1 MGEIWKLVM
10 DREAWL
16 AAIHGVTKSRTRLS
30 DWTELNWTAS
40 LVGQLVKNLP
50 AMQETLVWFLSLE
63 NLLEKDRLLTTVF
76 LGFPCDS
83 AGKESACNA
92 GDLGLIP
99 GLGRSP
105 GEGNG
110 YPLQDSH
117 LENSMDSIFHGVAK
131 SWTWLRDYHKHC
143 IQKYYLLSYITVLRY
158 LSWQCF
164 FSRMFQNSL
173 FIHRNS
179 L

>member
-1 MGEIWKLVM
+1 M
-10 DREAWL
+10 R
-16 AAIHGVTKSRTRLS
+16 
-30 DWTELNWTAS
+30 AS

-50 AMQETLVWFLSLE
+50 AMQETLVWFLSLG
-63 NLLEKDRLLTTVF
+63 NPLEKDRLLTTVF

-83 AGKESACNA
+83 AGKESACNV

-99 GLGRSP
+99 GLGRPP

-110 YPLQDSH
+110 YPLQYSR
-117 LENSMDSIFHGVAK
+117 LENSMDSILHGVTK
-131 SWTWLRDYHKHC
+131 SWTWLSDFHEHY
-143 IQKYYLLSYITVLRY
+143 IQKYFLLSYITVLRY
-158 LSWQCF
+158 LSWQYF
-164 FSRMFQNSL
+164 FSRMFWNFL